1 MAEKRYDEYVGSFP
15 ASVGEAYG
23 MRMLGEYANGP
34 KLYSAIPDGDEIW
47 AATRLGSCS
56 DVVTFL
62 GTDRRRRKGS
72 PDLLLGDGTY
82 ADTESPTSRKRVAAR
97 LAEANKQCR
106 SRGKR
111 GGAAVPSALRL
122 DDGQEA
128 ALRVSKDCVRRES
141 ISRVYLVGPD
151 STVELIE

>member
-1 MAEKRYDEYVGSFP
+1 
-15 ASVGEAYG
+15 
-23 MRMLGEYANGP
+23 
-34 KLYSAIPDGDEIW
+34 
-47 AATRLGSCS
+47 
-56 DVVTFL
+56 VVTFL

-72 PDLLLGDGTY
+72 PDLLRGDGTF
-82 ADTESPTSRKRVAAR
+82 ADIKTPTSRKRVAAR

-106 SRGKR
+106 SRGQR
-111 GGAAVPSALRL
+111 DGAAVLSALRL

-128 ALRVSKDCVRRES
+128 ALRVSNDCVRRES